1 MPRLD
6 RILVRYRL
14 PQSDQWS
21 DLRWCEIEKNAIDGG
36 IQVRVAPATGR
47 VMPADSA
54 FEPLTLDEARKLLV
68 WDITESG
75 APTAYCFVLKENNL
89 YRFSFDMASKCFAG
103 YGQCWSLETHDPDA
117 SQASI
122 KLLSAFNTTEI
133 DDDSR
138 LAMRTRDSY
147 NYKQL
152 TEVAENL
159 AALRSQYSDWQQKV
173 ILERQQQEA
182 LAADAE
188 AKEKEQLRLRTE
200 RQHQIEEAQRKKQ
213 EAALRVQPDVVRAP
227 DPSVRDRLY
236 NEEDPDLDAAI
247 ALQLQI
253 NEMVEGE
260 DFPSQQNRAGLSD
273 EAWEYEDV
281 CRLGRA
287 AQQNVPSANANG
299 GPLSFFPAPARRSP
313 PRRPPAQFSHLFLAL
328 TGAALCAYG
337 ISIAFTSPWVGI
349 GLIAIGALCVCA
361 AMLGRF
367 PPPQN
372 RPDGAALGAYRMM

>member
-21 DLRWCEIEKNAIDGG
+21 DLRWCEIEKNTTDGS
-36 IQVRVAPATGR
+36 IQVRVAPATGL

-54 FEPLTLDEARKLLV
+54 FKPLTLDEARKLLV
-68 WDITESG
+68 WDVTE
-75 APTAYCFVLKENNL
+75 APAAYCFVLQNNNL
-89 YRFSFDMASKCFAG
+89 YRFSFDMRSKCFVATG
-103 YGQCWSLETHDPDA
+103 GQCWSLETNEHDA

-122 KLLSAFNTTEI
+122 ALLSAFNTTEI
-133 DDDSR
+133 EGDSR
-138 LAMRTRDSY
+138 LVMRTRDTY
-147 NYKQL
+147 NYTQL
-152 TEVAENL
+152 TEGSLNL
-159 AALRSQYSDWQQKV
+159 VALRSQYTDW
-173 ILERQQQEA
+173 QQQEA
-182 LAADAE
+182 LAAAAE
-188 AKEKEQLRLRTE
+188 AEKNEQLRLRAE
-200 RQHQIEEAQRKKQ
+200 RQLEIEEAERKKQ

-236 NEEDPDLDAAI
+236 NEEDPDRDAAI

-260 DFPSQQNRAGLSD
+260 DFPSQQNRGGLRD
-273 EAWEYEDV
+273 EAWEYEEA
-281 CRLGRA
+281 CRIGRA
-287 AQQNVPSANANG
+287 ARQNVPSANASG
-299 GPLSFFPAPARRSP
+299 GPSSFFPAPARRSP